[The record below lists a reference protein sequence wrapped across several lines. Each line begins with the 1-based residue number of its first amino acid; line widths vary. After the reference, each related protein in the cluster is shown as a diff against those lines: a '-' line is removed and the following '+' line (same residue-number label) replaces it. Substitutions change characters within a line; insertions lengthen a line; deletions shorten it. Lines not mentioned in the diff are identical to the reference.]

1 MRPDER
7 VGIVVIPTEPG
18 NSCAFTVLAP
28 RRLPRQVFVDEY
40 SGRILGSLSVVRFVV
55 VAHAF
60 EASGAAVAQLLC

>member
-1 MRPDER
+1 
-7 VGIVVIPTEPG
+7 
-18 NSCAFTVLAP
+18 
-28 RRLPRQVFVDEY
+28 VFVDEY